1 MRTGGTKVDDDG
13 VHVTPDRNKAM
24 TRSMGMEQRMMKNI
38 MRLVVAGSVVAITVN
53 MVMLF
58 G

>member
-1 MRTGGTKVDDDG
+1 
-13 VHVTPDRNKAM
+13 
-24 TRSMGMEQRMMKNI
+24 MEQRMMKNI
-38 MRLVVAGSVVAITVN
+38 MRLVVIGSLAAITVN

>member
-1 MRTGGTKVDDDG
+1 
-13 VHVTPDRNKAM
+13 
-24 TRSMGMEQRMMKNI
+24 MEQRMMKNI
-38 MRLVVAGSVVAITVN
+38 MRLVVISSIVAITVN

>member
-1 MRTGGTKVDDDG
+1 MD
-13 VHVTPDRNKAM
+13 
-24 TRSMGMEQRMMKNI
+24 QLLMKNI
-38 MRLVVAGSVVAITVN
+38 MRVVVAGSIVAIMVN

>member
-1 MRTGGTKVDDDG
+1 MD
-13 VHVTPDRNKAM
+13 
-24 TRSMGMEQRMMKNI
+24 QLLMKNI
-38 MRLVVAGSVVAITVN
+38 MRVVVAGSMIAIMVN

>member
-1 MRTGGTKVDDDG
+1 
-13 VHVTPDRNKAM
+13 
-24 TRSMGMEQRMMKNI
+24 MEQVIMKNI
-38 MRLVVAGSVVAITVN
+38 MRLVVAGSIIAIAIN

>member
-1 MRTGGTKVDDDG
+1 MRTGGKKTEDDG
-13 VHVTPDRNKAM
+13 VRVTPDRNKAM
-24 TRSMGMEQRMMKNI
+24 TRSMCMEQVFMKNI
-38 MRLVVAGSVVAITVN
+38 MRLVVAGSIIAIAVN

>member
-1 MRTGGTKVDDDG
+1 
-13 VHVTPDRNKAM
+13 
-24 TRSMGMEQRMMKNI
+24 MEQVFMKNI
-38 MRLVVAGSVVAITVN
+38 MRLVVAGSIIAIAVN